1 MLKWKGRSVNG
12 AVGWLFVCVCVK
24 AVCFSL
30 VLLLF
35 MLLVFVWGGR
45 RNAFLSRCYAVVC
58 TERSPERV
66 QQQPPKGD
74 ISTFRSGIAL
84 VIFFF
89 VFFSLVSFVF
99 HERTDHVGWDGCG
112 DSFFLAA

>member
-1 MLKWKGRSVNG
+1 MFFTIPVVVYV
-12 AVGWLFVCVCVK
+12 VGFFL
-24 AVCFSL
+24 
-30 VLLLF
+30 
-35 MLLVFVWGGR
+35 GGR